1 MILYLISYNDTDI
14 YYNLY
19 TKTYIRFPIFGHH
32 NNFILLDDE
41 WYYSVTDERCVF
53 PETRRCATEKP
64 VCWRTYL
71 EEILLSKILEN
82 I

>member
-41 WYYSVTDERCVF
+41 WVF
-53 PETRRCATEKP
+53 A
-64 VCWRTYL
+64 V
-71 EEILLSKILEN
+71 N
-82 I
+82 